1 MYMSGIL
8 LRFAK
13 QWIAGENAID
23 AIYRAKNANKQNIT
37 GLINYLGEHSN
48 LKKEIQKNVEEY
60 IDLLRYI
67 KKEDIKSNISVK
79 PTQIGLL
86 ISERF
91 CYENLERIVEEA
103 YLRENFVWIDM
114 ESSQYTQNTLKIYYS
129 LLNHFDNAG
138 IAIQA
143 YLKRSENDVMD
154 LLSKNGKIRLCKG
167 AYKESTKIAFK
178 SKKDIYRNYSKL
190 MKLMFEHGKNFAI
203 ATHDDKL
210 INEAIDLSKSYG
222 VMDFEF
228 QMLMGVRN
236 NLKLKLVHNGY
247 RLSEYIPYGKD
258 WLPYT
263 IRRLHERKRNI
274 LLILKSI
281 FSQS

>member
-37 GLINYLGEHSN
+37 GLINYLGEHSY
-48 LKKEIQKNVEEY
+48 LKEEIQKTVEEY
-60 IDLLRYI
+60 IDILRYI
-67 KKEDIKSNISVK
+67 KKEDIKSNISIK
-79 PTQIGLL
+79 PTQLGLL

-114 ESSQYTQNTLKIYYS
+114 ESSQYTQGTLKTYYS
-129 LLNHFDNAG
+129 LLNNFDNVG

-167 AYKESTKIAFK
+167 AYKESAEIAFK

-190 MKLMFEHGKNFAI
+190 MKLMFEHSKNFAI
-203 ATHDDKL
+203 ATHDCKL
-210 INEAIDLSKSYG
+210 INEAINLSKSNHR
-222 VMDFEF
+222 DFEF

-236 NLKLKLVHNGY
+236 NLKLKLVHKGY

-258 WLPYT
+258 WLPYI
-263 IRRLHERKRNI
+263 IRRLYERKRNI